1 MTDKSTTLTPLKGPV
16 GGVDEFGDEMVAAI
30 GRLFHTRVA
39 VGHPS
44 VGTARKNCQDDS
56 VKFRVLALVVPVL
69 FATGCSSSD
78 AGSSQSGPQG
88 AAPVCDEPG
97 VRACLLPFPS
107 NRLTV
112 AESSTPT
119 GLRVAIPA
127 DAAPINVDGVRMDLT
142 DQNRADGFSPS
153 SVIVFAADGVD
164 LKGSGVPDSD
174 DIGASIDG
182 TSPIVLED
190 ATAQEP
196 WPYWAELDVQSG
208 LVTVRP
214 AVLLREGHTYR
225 ITIGELVDAEG
236 NEISLDES
244 SWEFTVASTESIS
257 GRLLSMIDQSYD
269 LIGGSTPAFT
279 VDAVSTDSGVR
290 VIDGTFDIANFLD
303 NDGTPG
309 GRLILDA
316 DGRPTVNSES
326 PTHAAK
332 YHCVIPD
339 APAAPVP
346 TVVYG
351 HGLLGSREEVDFFGA
366 FAGEGSVAAC
376 ATDWL
381 GMSTEDVPNL
391 AGILA
396 EMGRFAE
403 QADRMLLGQVAF
415 QMLGRLVN
423 GGFIS
428 HEAFLTADGAPILAV
443 DGAVFVGNS
452 QGGIL
457 GGAASAVSTEWSR
470 AVLGVPG
477 VNYSLLL
484 PRSSD
489 WPQFQTL
496 FEAGYTDVDDRLMAV
511 VLAQMLW
518 DRGEN
523 AGYVQHLTRNPYP
536 GREAKDVLLVGAFGD
551 HQVANI
557 STDVLARTIGAKVHA
572 PGLAPG
578 RATAV
583 EPFWGIDA
591 IEAYPFVGSAYV
603 MWDFGTP
610 APPSG
615 PTPPFSPDYGNDP
628 HGAGSS
634 EPLVLVQA
642 LSFLLE
648 GNLVDVCG
656 GKPCLGRPID

>member
-1 MTDKSTTLTPLKGPV
+1 MKH
-16 GGVDEFGDEMVAAI
+16 
-30 GRLFHTRVA
+30 RL
-39 VGHPS
+39 
-44 VGTARKNCQDDS
+44 
-56 VKFRVLALVVPVL
+56 LALVVPVL
-69 FATGCSSSD
+69 IVAGCTSSD
-78 AGSSQSGPQG
+78 DGSSQSGPQDS
-88 AAPVCDEPG
+88 APTCEAPG

-112 AESSTPT
+112 TDPSTPT
-119 GLRVAIPA
+119 GVRVAIPA
-127 DAAPINVDGVRMDLT
+127 DAAPINIDGVRMDLT

-153 SVIVFAADGVD
+153 SMIVFAADGVD
-164 LKGSGVPDSD
+164 LEGSGVPDAD

-182 TSPIVLED
+182 SSPIVFED
-190 ATAQEP
+190 ATASEP

-225 ITIGELVDAEG
+225 ITIGELIDTEG
-236 NEISLDES
+236 NEISLEET

-257 GRLLSMIDQSYD
+257 GRLLSMLDQSYD
-269 LIGGSTPAFT
+269 LIDTAAPAFT
-279 VDAVSTDSGVR
+279 VDTVRTEGGVR
-290 VIDGTFDIANFLD
+290 TIDGTFDIANFLD

-309 GRLILDA
+309 GRLIFGA
-316 DGRPTVNSES
+316 DGQPSVNAES
-326 PTHAAK
+326 PTYAAK

-339 APAAPVP
+339 TPAAPVP

-351 HGLLGSREEVDFFGA
+351 HGLLGSRDEVDFFGA
-366 FAGEGSVAAC
+366 IASEGSIAAC

-381 GMSTEDVPNL
+381 GMSTQDVPNL

-396 EMGRFAE
+396 EMGRFGE

-423 GGFIS
+423 GGFVS
-428 HEAFLTADGAPILAV
+428 HEAFLNGDGAPILAV

-457 GGAASAVSTEWSR
+457 GGAATAVSTEWSR

-496 FEAGYTDVDDRLMAV
+496 FEANYADVDDRLMAV

-536 GREAKDVLLVGAFGD
+536 GRESKDVLLVGAFGD

-557 STDVLARTIGAKVHA
+557 STDVLARTIGAKVHS
-572 PGLAPG
+572 PGLEPG
-578 RATAV
+578 RATAT
-583 EPFWGIDA
+583 EPFWGIDV
-591 IEAYPFVGSAYV
+591 IDGYPFVGSAYV

-615 PTPPFSPDYGNDP
+615 PTPPFPPDYGNDP

-642 LSFLLE
+642 LSFLLD
-648 GNLVDVCG
+648 GTFMDVCG

>member
-1 MTDKSTTLTPLKGPV
+1 MNRRLL
-16 GGVDEFGDEMVAAI
+16 AI
-30 GRLFHTRVA
+30 
-39 VGHPS
+39 
-44 VGTARKNCQDDS
+44 
-56 VKFRVLALVVPVL
+56 VVPAL
-69 FATGCSSSD
+69 IATSCTSSD
-78 AGSSQSGPQG
+78 SGTSPSAQQDTP
-88 AAPVCDEPG
+88 PVCASPG

-112 AESSTPT
+112 SDPSSPT

-127 DAAPINVDGVRMDLT
+127 DAAPINIDGVRMDLT

-153 SVIVFAADGVD
+153 SVVVFAADGVD
-164 LKGSGVPDSD
+164 LESSGVPSAD
-174 DIGASIDG
+174 DIGASING
-182 TSPIVLED
+182 SSSIVFED
-190 ATAQEP
+190 ATAGEP
-196 WPYWAELDVQSG
+196 WPYWAEVDVQSG

-214 AVLLREGHTYR
+214 ATLLREGHTYR
-225 ITIGELVDAEG
+225 ITIGDLLDADGTVIPLE
-236 NEISLDES
+236 ET
-244 SWEFTVASTESIS
+244 SWEFTIASTESIS
-257 GRLLSMIDQSYD
+257 GRLLSMLDQSYA
-269 LIGGSTPAFT
+269 LIENDHPVFT
-279 VDAVSTDSGVR
+279 VDSVTADGGVR

-303 NDGTPG
+303 NDGSPG

-316 DGRPTVNSES
+316 ESRPAVSEES
-326 PTHAAK
+326 PTYAAK
-332 YHCVIPD
+332 YRCVIPD
-339 APAAPVP
+339 APTASVP

-351 HGLLGSREEVDFFGA
+351 HGLLGGRGEVDFFGA
-366 FAGEGSVAAC
+366 IAGEGSAAAC

-381 GMSTEDVPNL
+381 GMSSDDVPNL

-396 EMGRFAE
+396 EMGRFGE

-415 QMLGRLVN
+415 QMLGSLVN
-423 GGFIS
+423 RGFVS
-428 HEAFLTADGAPILAV
+428 HEAFRTSEGTPILTA

-457 GGAASAVSTEWSR
+457 GGAATAVSTEWSR

-489 WPQFQTL
+489 WPQFQAL
-496 FEAGYTDVDDRLMAV
+496 FEANYSDVADRLMAV

-523 AGYVQHLTRNPYP
+523 AGYVQHLTRNPFP
-536 GREAKDVLLVGAFGD
+536 GRAVKDVLLVGAFGD

-557 STDVLARTIGAKVHA
+557 STDVLARTIGARVHS

-578 RATAV
+578 RATAT
-583 EPFWGIDA
+583 EPFWGIDV
-591 IEAYPFVGSAYV
+591 IDSYPFDGSAYV

-615 PTPPFSPDYGNDP
+615 PTPPFPPKYGNDP

-648 GNLVDVCG
+648 GMLFDVCG
-656 GKPCLGRPID
+656 GAPCLGQPID